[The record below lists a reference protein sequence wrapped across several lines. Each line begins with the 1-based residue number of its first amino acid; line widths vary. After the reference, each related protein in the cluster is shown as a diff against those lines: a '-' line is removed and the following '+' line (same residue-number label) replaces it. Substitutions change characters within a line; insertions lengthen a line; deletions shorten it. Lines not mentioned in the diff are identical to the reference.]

1 MNRSMVGVAMVL
13 AVIGCGKKQAD
24 ETQDAIGAMA
34 AVAAAGSKLEEGAAE
49 AARFQK
55 ERVAKGDTVA
65 MPYAELQKFLPASI
79 GGYLPRGEPAGSQQ
93 AMAGFSMSETK
104 RTWVKDTAAEGVTP
118 EIHVSLVDFGGSQQ
132 GYAMLA
138 APMMMGFS
146 QEDAH
151 RRLGS
156 TTIDVPHTGAWEEF
170 DKDTKNTKL
179 TAIARYRFVITVE
192 ARNHGA
198 DQTALV
204 KRLAEEIAGKFE
216 GK

>member
-1 MNRSMVGVAMVL
+1 MNRSMIAAALVL
-13 AVIGCGKKQAD
+13 AVAGCGKKKVD

-79 GGYLPRGEPAGSQQ
+79 GGYQPREEPSGSQQ
-93 AMAGFSMSETK
+93 AMAGFSMSQTE
-104 RTWVKDTAAEGVTP
+104 RTWTKDTAAQGVSP
-118 EIHVSLVDFGGSQQ
+118 EIHVSLVDFGGTQQ

-151 RRLGS
+151 RRVGS
-156 TTIDVPHTGAWEEF
+156 TKIDVPNTGAWEEF
-170 DKDTKNTKL
+170 DKDSKDTKL
-179 TAIARYRFVITVE
+179 TAIARYRFVITIE

-198 DQTALV
+198 DQSAMV
-204 KRLAEEIAGKFE
+204 KRLAEEIATKFE